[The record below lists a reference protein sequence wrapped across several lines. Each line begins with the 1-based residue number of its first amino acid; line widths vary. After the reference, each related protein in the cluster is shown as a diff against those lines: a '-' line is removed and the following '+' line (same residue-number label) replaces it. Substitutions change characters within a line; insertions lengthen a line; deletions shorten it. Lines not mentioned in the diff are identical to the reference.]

1 MLIRF
6 LISSFIASL
15 ALFAGGCF
23 VFETLPGFFYH
34 TLIFLFI
41 STAGLYKFLLD
52 AKQNKPDYFVP
63 IYLSTLMMKLIGYGG
78 YIFVMV
84 KKQPEMKAENVVF
97 FMIGYV
103 IFTAL
108 ETVFLYRVIN
118 R

>member
-1 MLIRF
+1 MIRF
-6 LISSFIASL
+6 LVASFIVSL
-15 ALFAGGCF
+15 ALFAGGYF
-23 VFETLPGFFYH
+23 AFETLPRFFYH
-34 TLIFLFI
+34 TPIFLFL

-63 IYLSTLMMKLIGYGG
+63 IYLSTLMMKLIAYGG

-97 FMIGYV
+97 FMSGYV
-103 IFTAL
+103 IFTTL
-108 ETVFLYRVIN
+108 ETVFLYRFVN